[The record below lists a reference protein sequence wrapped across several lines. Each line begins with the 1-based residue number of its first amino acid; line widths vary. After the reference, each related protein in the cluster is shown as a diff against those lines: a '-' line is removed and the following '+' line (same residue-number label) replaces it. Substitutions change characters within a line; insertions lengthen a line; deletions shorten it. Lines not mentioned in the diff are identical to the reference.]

1 VIELIMFL
9 LGIALIV
16 WATERFVEGM
26 IGSALFLGVSTFAL
40 GVVFGGFDAENL
52 GTGIAAGLK
61 DLPGISMGT
70 IIGSSIFLLGAA
82 VGVTAFLVPL
92 RVEVPRKYIY
102 LTLASPAPMLLF
114 MLDGTL
120 SRMDGLALLLISVPL
135 IAYIVRDSRNHSFI
149 EEDEEFEEV
158 LEEREEKPS
167 WYFPA
172 LMLGGL
178 ALIIAGAELLVRG
191 AKGIIQGFGITD
203 TLLGMVFVAAAV
215 SFEEVARMVVPAYR
229 GRPEISVGN
238 ILGTVLFFVLFNAGL
253 IALIS
258 PLRIDAS
265 IVSFHFPAMMVVLAA
280 ASAFMLRGR
289 ITRLNGAALM
299 ALYGLYLTLNYV
311 GD

>member
-1 VIELIMFL
+1 MIELGMFI

-26 IGSALFLGVSTFAL
+26 VGAALILGVSTFSL

-52 GTGIAAGLK
+52 GTGIAAGLR

-82 VGVTAFLVPL
+82 VGITAFLVPL
-92 RVEVPRKYIY
+92 RVEIPRKYVY
-102 LTLASPAPMLLF
+102 LTLISPIPMLVL
-114 MLDGTL
+114 MLDGFL
-120 SRMDGLALLLISVPL
+120 SRVDGLALLLISIPL
-135 IAYIVRDSRNHSFI
+135 IAYIVRDSRSHLFI
-149 EEDEEFEEV
+149 EEDEELEEI

-167 WYFPA
+167 WYYPG
-172 LMLGGL
+172 LMLFGL

-191 AKGIIQGFGITD
+191 AKGLIQSFGISD

-258 PLRIDAS
+258 PLRIE
-265 IVSFHFPAMMVVLAA
+265 VVVVYFHFPAMMLILAV
-280 ASAFMLRGR
+280 SSVFMLRGR
-289 ITRLNGAALM
+289 ITRVHGVVLM
-299 ALYGLYLTLNYV
+299 ALYGVYLILNYI
-311 GD
+311 

>member
-1 VIELIMFL
+1 MFI

-26 IGSALFLGVSTFAL
+26 IGAALILGVSTFSL

-82 VGVTAFLVPL
+82 VGITAFLVPL
-92 RVEVPRKYIY
+92 QVEIPRKYIY
-102 LTLASPAPMLLF
+102 LTLVSPIPLLVL
-114 MLDGTL
+114 MLDGFL
-120 SRMDGLALLLISVPL
+120 SRVDGLALLLISIPIIV
-135 IAYIVRDSRNHSFI
+135 YIVRDSRSHPFI

-167 WYFPA
+167 WYYPG
-172 LMLGGL
+172 LMLFGL

-191 AKGIIQGFGITD
+191 AKGLIQSFGISD

-215 SFEEVARMVVPAYR
+215 SFEEVARMVVPAYK
-229 GRPEISVGN
+229 GRPEISIGN

-258 PLRIDAS
+258 PLRIEAVV
-265 IVSFHFPAMMVVLAA
+265 VSFHFPAMMLILSVSSV
-280 ASAFMLRGR
+280 FMLRGR
-289 ITRLNGAALM
+289 ITRVHGAVLM
-299 ALYGLYLTLNYV
+299 ALYGVYLILNYI
-311 GD
+311 

>member
-1 VIELIMFL
+1 MIELAMFV
-9 LGIALIV
+9 LGIAIIV

-82 VGVTAFLVPL
+82 VGATAFLVPL

-102 LTLASPAPMLLF
+102 LTLVSPVPMFLL

-120 SRMDGLALLLISVPL
+120 SRIDGLILLLISLP
-135 IAYIVRDSRNHSFI
+135 IITYIVRDSRNHTFI
-149 EEDEEFEEV
+149 QEDEEFEEV
-158 LEEREEKPS
+158 LEERQNKPS
-167 WYFPA
+167 WYFPG

-178 ALIIAGAELLVRG
+178 MLIIVGAELLVRG
-191 AKGIIQGFGITD
+191 ARGIIQSFGVSD

-215 SFEEVARMVVPAYR
+215 SFEEVARMVIPAYK
-229 GRPEISVGN
+229 GRPEISAGN

-258 PLRIDAS
+258 PLRIDAA

-289 ITRLNGAALM
+289 ITRLDGTALM
-299 ALYGLYLTLNYV
+299 ALYGAYLALNYL
-311 GD
+311 

>member
-1 VIELIMFL
+1 MIEIITFI

-26 IGSALFLGVSTFAL
+26 IGSALILGVSTFAL

-70 IIGSSIFLLGAA
+70 IIGSSMFLLGAA
-82 VGVTAFLVPL
+82 VGITGFLVPL
-92 RVEVPRKYIY
+92 EVRVPKKYIY
-102 LTLASPAPMLLF
+102 LTLISPLPLLAL

-120 SRMDGLALLLISVPL
+120 SRTDGLALLLISLPL
-135 IAYIVRDSRNHSFI
+135 IAYIVRDSKNHAFM

-158 LEEREEKPS
+158 LEERVEKSS

-172 LMLGGL
+172 LMLFGL
-178 ALIIAGAELLVRG
+178 ALIIVGATLLVRG
-191 AKGIIQGFGITD
+191 ANGIIQSFGISD

-215 SFEEVARMVVPAYR
+215 SFEEVVRMVVPAYK
-229 GRPEISVGN
+229 GSPEISMGN

-258 PLRIDAS
+258 PLRIESSVIA
-265 IVSFHFPAMMVVLAA
+265 FHFPAMMLVLAVT
-280 ASAFMLRGR
+280 SIFMLRGR
-289 ITRLNGAALM
+289 IARIEGTSLM
-299 ALYGLYLTLNYV
+299 ALYGIYLILNYL
-311 GD
+311 

>member
-1 VIELIMFL
+1 MIEIVMFL

-26 IGSALFLGVSTFAL
+26 IGSALIMGASTFAL

-61 DLPGISMGT
+61 DLPGISLGT

-82 VGVTAFLVPL
+82 VGITAVLVPL
-92 RVEVPRKYIY
+92 EVKVPRKYIY
-102 LTLASPAPMLLF
+102 LTFLSPLPMLLL

-120 SRMDGLALLLISVPL
+120 SRIDGFALLLISLPL
-135 IAYIVRDSRNHSFI
+135 IGYIVKDSRNHAFL

-172 LMLGGL
+172 LMLFGL
-178 ALIIAGAELLVRG
+178 VLIIAGAELLTRG
-191 AKGIIQGFGITD
+191 AKGIIQSFGISD

-215 SFEEVARMVVPAYR
+215 SFEEVVRMVVPAYK
-229 GRPEISVGN
+229 GRPEISMGN
-238 ILGTVLFFVLFNAGL
+238 ILGTVLFFVLFNAGI

-258 PLRIDAS
+258 PLRVETSVIA
-265 IVSFHFPAMMVVLAA
+265 FHFPAMMLLLAA
-280 ASAFMLRGR
+280 TSVFMLKGR
-289 ITRLNGAALM
+289 IGRVEGVGLM
-299 ALYGLYLTLNYV
+299 AIYVIYLILNYL
-311 GD
+311 

>member
-1 VIELIMFL
+1 MIEIITFI

-26 IGSALFLGVSTFAL
+26 IGSALILGVSTFAL

-70 IIGSSIFLLGAA
+70 IIGSSMFLLGAA
-82 VGVTAFLVPL
+82 VGITGFLVPL
-92 RVEVPRKYIY
+92 EVRVPKKYIY
-102 LTLASPAPMLLF
+102 LTLISPLPLLAL

-120 SRMDGLALLLISVPL
+120 SRTDGLALLLISLPL
-135 IAYIVRDSRNHSFI
+135 IAYIVRDSKNHAFM

-158 LEEREEKPS
+158 LEERAEKPS

-172 LMLGGL
+172 LMLFGL
-178 ALIIAGAELLVRG
+178 ALIIVGATLLVRG
-191 AKGIIQGFGITD
+191 ANGIIQSFGISD

-215 SFEEVARMVVPAYR
+215 SFEEVVRMVVPAYK
-229 GRPEISVGN
+229 GSPEISMGN

-258 PLRIDAS
+258 PLRIESSVIA
-265 IVSFHFPAMMVVLAA
+265 FHFPAMMLVLAVT
-280 ASAFMLRGR
+280 SIFMLRGR
-289 ITRLNGAALM
+289 IARIEGTSLM
-299 ALYGLYLTLNYV
+299 ALYGIYLILNYL
-311 GD
+311 